1 MKAGRCARHGTGR
14 RGLLRRPHPA
24 FGHPLPKG
32 EGLDLGRNQATLSQ
46 KGEGLDLRVRL
57 FDNRQS
63 EWVPFTDNG

>member
-1 MKAGRCARHGTGR
+1 MERDAEGCCGALT
-14 RGLLRRPHPA
+14 RPSA
-24 FGHPLPKG
+24 TLSQKG

-46 KGEGLDLRVRL
+46 KGEGLDLRVRP